1 MKQSIFSLILACLMV
16 AGAQAGS
23 PFTEYKKEIRKDYK
37 VNPEALV
44 GVTNKYGKIEVHSW
58 DKDVASFQIIIRVTA
73 DNPGRADE
81 IFKTISIHFS
91 NHPNEVRAI
100 TEIENK
106 PKSVWSWWWS
116 SGEKSEFAIDYVVYI
131 PTRARLDL
139 NNKYGDILIDQLA
152 NTANIE
158 LKYGNLQMV
167 GSSEDV
173 GFILGYSKAR
183 IGTTRAV
190 SGEAKYSTLKF
201 ATTRDMDWD
210 SKYSKVEVG
219 EARRMNINSKYDTY
233 VIGRVNSINNEGK
246 YDDFEIVEVDE
257 VFTRTAYT
265 DWEIRRLNKMADVEM
280 KYGEMKI
287 YKLAPEC
294 ESIRFVGNYAH
305 LSVTPDPWMDFRA
318 DIHSSYGNIKTPTS
332 FTVSRDI
339 KEGQTQQFS
348 GYVRSPNAKMV
359 LTADISY
366 GGITI
371 R

>member
-1 MKQSIFSLILACLMV
+1 
-16 AGAQAGS
+16 
-23 PFTEYKKEIRKDYK
+23 
-37 VNPEALV
+37 
-44 GVTNKYGKIEVHSW
+44 
-58 DKDVASFQIIIRVTA
+58 
-73 DNPGRADE
+73 
-81 IFKTISIHFS
+81 
-91 NHPNEVRAI
+91 
-100 TEIENK
+100 
-106 PKSVWSWWWS
+106 
-116 SGEKSEFAIDYVVYI
+116 
-131 PTRARLDL
+131 
-139 NNKYGDILIDQLA
+139 
-152 NTANIE
+152 
-158 LKYGNLQMV
+158 
-167 GSSEDV
+167 
-173 GFILGYSKAR
+173 
-183 IGTTRAV
+183 
-190 SGEAKYSTLKF
+190 
-201 ATTRDMDWD
+201 
-210 SKYSKVEVG
+210 
-219 EARRMNINSKYDTY
+219 INSKYDTY

-318 DIHSSYGNIKTPTS
+318 DIHSSYGNIKTPAS